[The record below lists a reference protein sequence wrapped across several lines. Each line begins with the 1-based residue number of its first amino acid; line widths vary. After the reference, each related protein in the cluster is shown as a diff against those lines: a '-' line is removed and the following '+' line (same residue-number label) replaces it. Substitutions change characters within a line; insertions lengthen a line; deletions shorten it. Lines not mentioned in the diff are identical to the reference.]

1 MSAHA
6 HPRPLSPEEY
16 LESEPAAAVRR
27 EYLAGQ
33 LYAMAGSSDR
43 HNTIALN
50 IAAELRA
57 RLKGGPC
64 RVFITDMKI
73 LVRAAETFYYPDV
86 FVTCDPADREPLY
99 KEHPKVVFEVLSPTT
114 EATDRREKLLVYRQL
129 PSLDEYVLVSQDRR
143 RVEVFRRAG
152 GWLPEV
158 LVGED
163 VLRLES
169 LGVELGLGEVYAG
182 TFQGV

>member
-1 MSAHA
+1 MPAHP

-16 LESEPAAAVRR
+16 LASEPEAAVRR

-50 IAAELRA
+50 VAAELRA

-73 LVRAAETFYYPDV
+73 RIREAETFYYPDV

-114 EATDRREKLLVYRQL
+114 ETTDRREKLLIYRQL
-129 PSLDEYVLVSQDRR
+129 ASLEEYVLIGQDRR
-143 RVEVFRRAG
+143 RVEVFRRAA

-163 VLRLES
+163 ALRLES
-169 LGVELGLGEVYAG
+169 LGVELALAEVYAG